1 MAADRKEAIK
11 QYKSRAVE
19 RGIFAIRCTAT
30 GQVWVGSTPNLATI
44 NGLWFMLRQGNHR
57 NAALQAAWNEHGEQ
71 SIVSETL
78 ETLDE
83 DVPELAVR
91 DLLKKRKQHWIEQL
105 GAMAL

>member
-1 MAADRKEAIK
+1 MTADRKEAIK
-11 QYKSRAVE
+11 QYKSRTVA
-19 RGIFAIRCTAT
+19 RGIFAVRCIAT

-44 NGLWFMLRQGNHR
+44 NGLLFTLRQGSHR
-57 NAALQAAWNEHGEQ
+57 NVALQAAWNEHGEQ
-71 SIVSETL
+71 SIESEIV

-105 GAMAL
+105 GAAAL